1 MPRIPKEYINT
12 SFFHI
17 MVQGI
22 NKEYV
27 FNNNKDKEKYLK
39 IMKDTKE
46 EINDIQIVS
55 YCVMDNHV
63 HILIYIEDTNNLI
76 KFMHK
81 VNLKYAK
88 YYNKKYDR
96 VGYVFRDRYK
106 TKPIFYEKHLYQ
118 CIDYIHQNPVKAH
131 MCRNSS
137 EYQYSSYN
145 NNCFADDSLIS
156 SNAREYINSRKFKEN
171 KEEIFIFMENDE
183 NKEEICKE
191 ILKFFLEQKHIDI
204 NEIKSNKYLILELV
218 KKMRDEYKISYNT
231 IGKQI
236 GISRETLRKL
246 IV

>member
-46 EINDIQIVS
+46 EINDIQIV
-55 YCVMDNHV
+55 
-63 HILIYIEDTNNLI
+63 

-106 TKPIFYEKHLYQ
+106 TQPIFYEKHLYQ

>member
-106 TKPIFYEKHLYQ
+106 TQPIFYEKHLYQ

-131 MCRNSS
+131 MCRKES
-137 EYQYSSYN
+137 E
-145 NNCFADDSLIS
+145 
-156 SNAREYINSRKFKEN
+156 
-171 KEEIFIFMENDE
+171 
-183 NKEEICKE
+183 
-191 ILKFFLEQKHIDI
+191 
-204 NEIKSNKYLILELV
+204 
-218 KKMRDEYKISYNT
+218 
-231 IGKQI
+231 
-236 GISRETLRKL
+236 
-246 IV
+246 